1 MASYFDTS
9 SLVDGAVFWSG
20 NKEGVATYANSIGG
34 TIMEQTPGGQVF
46 DNWRELVDMYPKW
59 DTSTNLARKPIWDAL
74 SSQYA
79 NGAEGI
85 ATYAHPD
92 GYEGKVWSIIEKPIL
107 EENNIIIQEV
117 IIDAE

>member
-1 MASYFDTS
+1 M
-9 SLVDGAVFWSG
+9 
-20 NKEGVATYANSIGG
+20 
-34 TIMEQTPGGQVF
+34 
-46 DNWRELVDMYPKW
+46 
-59 DTSTNLARKPIWDAL
+59 